1 MAKFSTGLRNAIAA
15 TGSLKAALDDGK
27 LNIYKGATIPD
38 SPDDALPG
46 DATLMY
52 TFTVDNDG
60 TTLLDF
66 AASATNGVLLKA
78 AAQSWQGECAS
89 AGDMA
94 FFRYYVPADDG
105 ETAST
110 TAIRVQG
117 TVGTAFA
124 DLIVSN
130 VTKALTDPLTIDSFG
145 IAIPEGV

>member
-1 MAKFSTGLRNAIAA
+1 MAKFSTGLRNSIAV
-15 TGSLKAALDDGK
+15 TGSLTAALADGK
-27 LNIYKGATIPD
+27 LNIYKGATIPA
-38 SPDDALPG
+38 SPDDVLPG

-66 AASATNGVLLKA
+66 AATATNGVLLKSA
-78 AAQSWQGECAS
+78 TQSWQGVAAA
-89 AGDMA
+89 AGDMS

-110 TAIRVQG
+110 TAVRVQG

-124 DLIVSN
+124 DLIVAN
-130 VTKALTDPLTIDSFG
+130 VTKAISDPLTIDYFG
-145 IAIPEGV
+145 IAIPEGS

>member
-1 MAKFSTGLRNAIAA
+1 MAKFSTGLRDYLAV

-27 LNIYKGATIPD
+27 INIYKGATIPS

-52 TFTVDNDG
+52 TFTVDDDG

-66 AASATNGVLLKA
+66 AASATNGVLLKD
-78 AAQSWQGECAS
+78 AAQAWQGEAAA

-110 TAIRVQG
+110 TARRVQG

-124 DLIVSN
+124 DMIVAS
-130 VTKALTDPLTIDSFG
+130 VTKALTDPLTLNNFG
-145 IAIPEGV
+145 IAVPEGP